1 MVDTAAPQPTTDA
14 VDLILDAWHRER
26 PDLDPSAKAVTGRIV
41 RLGSM
46 FQQAYDDAFA
56 DLGLPA
62 GHYGVL
68 VALRRAGEPYE
79 RTPTD
84 LARSRM
90 MTSGGMTAVL
100 DRLER
105 SGLVARRPNPDDR
118 RGSLVGLTSE
128 GLAMV
133 EAAMAVHTRV
143 EHELVAGLDAAERDQ
158 LASLLRKLLVD
169 LEA

>member
-1 MVDTAAPQPTTDA
+1 MADAREDQSTRDA
-14 VDLILDAWHRER
+14 VDVILDAWHRER

-46 FQQAYDDAFA
+46 FQQVYDDAFA
-56 DLGLPA
+56 DIDLPA

-68 VALRRAGEPYE
+68 IALRRAGDPYE

-105 SGLVARRPNPDDR
+105 DGLVARRPNPDDR
-118 RGSLVGLTSE
+118 RGSLVGLTPE
-128 GLAMV
+128 GLAIV
-133 EAAMAVHTRV
+133 EEAMTLHTAT
-143 EHELVAGLDAAERDQ
+143 EHALVAGLDADEREQ
-158 LASLLRKLLVD
+158 LASLLRRLLLG

>member
-1 MVDTAAPQPTTDA
+1 MATPDPKPTGDA
-14 VDLILDAWHRER
+14 VDVIIDAWHRER
-26 PDLDPSAKAVTGRIV
+26 PDLDPSAKAVTGRII
-41 RLGSM
+41 RLGSL

-56 DLGLPA
+56 DLALPA

-68 VALRRAGEPYE
+68 VALRRAGAPYE

-105 SGLVARRPNPDDR
+105 GGLVARRPNPDDR
-118 RGSLVGLTSE
+118 RGSLVGLTPE
-128 GLAMV
+128 GLPLV
-133 EAAMAVHTRV
+133 EAAMGVHTEV
-143 EHELVAGLDAAERDQ
+143 EHRLVAGLDPDERDH
-158 LASLLRKLLVD
+158 LVTLLRKLLAS
-169 LEA
+169 LEP